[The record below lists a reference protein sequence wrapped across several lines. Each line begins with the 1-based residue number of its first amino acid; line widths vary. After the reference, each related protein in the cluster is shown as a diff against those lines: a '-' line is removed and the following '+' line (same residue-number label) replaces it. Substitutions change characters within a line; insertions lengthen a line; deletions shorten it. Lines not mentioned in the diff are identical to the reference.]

1 MTALA
6 SATAPE
12 ITIHNG
18 QPATTSLEIARVFE
32 RNHRDVLRACRSVD
46 CSDEF
51 NRRNFA
57 PMSSQDDRGR
67 SRTVYWI
74 TRDGFTFLA
83 MGFTG
88 AKAAQFKEAYIAAF
102 NRMEASLIGPRPGQ
116 VEAVRMARV
125 AEVLGDELLRQVPER
140 RKLIRYR
147 KLGLSVREIRQLM
160 NWGEAR
166 VRKDLHLLEACN
178 LIEVTPAVQRMRH
191 RAITSL
197 HPALR

>member
-6 SATAPE
+6 SASAPE
-12 ITIHNG
+12 ITVHNG
-18 QPATTSLEIARVFE
+18 QPATTSLEIARIFGRQHKNVTQAIS
-32 RNHRDVLRACRSVD
+32 RID

-51 NRRNFA
+51 ARLNFQPGTYRHPA
-57 PMSSQDDRGR
+57 SGEQTMF
-67 SRTVYWI
+67 WI

-102 NRMEASLIGPRPGQ
+102 NLMEATLIGPRPGQ